1 MSLPSELDVVFE
13 CGPLDRVIEVL
24 LGSSLVLDDALELRA
39 DAARVLRRRAEALC
53 DAAFADRDPDARL
66 DLHRALARLLALRT
80 GETVS
85 EHELSSTL
93 HALTVTLGR
102 RWQEHVLAALELPR
116 LPRAG
121 ADFRAWFVGLV
132 DAHPAVSHGLFPYLA
147 EHATAEEL
155 ALFVEQERTIDLP
168 FADFLAQT
176 QTGLAPGWKAEIAR
190 NYWDEMGRGRREDD
204 HAELFR
210 RVMTAFA
217 LDAPARDAL
226 LAGALACGNL
236 CHLLALHRVWRSR
249 SIGCLGIL
257 ELVVPEHIDK
267 VVLAC
272 ERLALDPVVDHYY
285 RMHVVT
291 DVDHA
296 ADWVDGLVAPAVD
309 EDPRLAL
316 EIARGALLRLEAC
329 VDYYDELMALFAA
342 RRERRVAVAGERR

>member
-13 CGPLDRVIEVL
+13 RAPLDRALEVL
-24 LGSSLVLDDALELRA
+24 LGSSLVLDDAFALRP
-39 DAARVLRRRAEALC
+39 DAAGALRRRVEALC
-53 DAAFADRDPDARL
+53 DAAFVERDPGARL
-66 DLHRALARLLALRT
+66 DLQRALARLLALRT

-93 HALTVTLGR
+93 HALTITLGR
-102 RWQEHVLAALELPR
+102 RWQEHVLASIELPGR
-116 LPRAG
+116 PHAG

-147 EHATAEEL
+147 EHATAAEL

-176 QTGLAPGWKAEIAR
+176 QTGLAPRWKTEIAR
-190 NYWDEMGRGRREDD
+190 NYWDEMGRGRPQDD

-210 RVMTAFA
+210 RVMAAFA
-217 LDAPARDAL
+217 LEAPARDAL
-226 LAGALACGNL
+226 LPGALACGNL
-236 CHLLALHRVWRSR
+236 CHLLALHRVWRLR

-272 ERLALDPVVDHYY
+272 ERLGLDPVVDRYY

-309 EDPRLAL
+309 EDPRVAL

-342 RRERRVAVAGERR
+342 RRSSQPAAGARR